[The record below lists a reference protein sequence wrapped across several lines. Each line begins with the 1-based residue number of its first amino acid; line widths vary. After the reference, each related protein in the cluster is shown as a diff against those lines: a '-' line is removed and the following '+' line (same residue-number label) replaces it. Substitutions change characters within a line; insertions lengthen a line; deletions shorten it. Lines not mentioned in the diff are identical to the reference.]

1 MVGFQ
6 FGKEIAIMPTTGYLR
21 EKKGRY
27 YAVLNLYDSTG
38 KRIQKSHA
46 TGLPVK
52 NNKRKAEQI
61 LKQFVLILIAAI
73 REIWKTT

>member
-1 MVGFQ
+1 
-6 FGKEIAIMPTTGYLR
+6 MPTTGYLR

-61 LKQFVLILIAAI
+61 LKQLCVEYSKQPASGLIPTLFLQHL
-73 REIWKTT
+73 KPL

>member
-1 MVGFQ
+1 
-6 FGKEIAIMPTTGYLR
+6 MPTTGYLR
-21 EKKGRY
+21 QKNGRY

-46 TGLPVK
+46 TGLTVK

-61 LKQFVLILIAAI
+61 LKPYTVQ
-73 REIWKTT
+73 R